1 MNKYYDLKK
10 ADYYIAKINELINKG
25 QYWKA
30 SDLIENVNQFMD
42 KSKLLNEA
50 QILYSK
56 KTEDFLD
63 GMACCLIS
71 EECCSSCGGCTNCG
85 GGLCAAFCLS
95 YCCTDGHPAM
105 ACDAMCYVWNNCFL
119 IDILFPSWCKC

>member
-10 ADYYIAKINELINKG
+10 VDYYIAKINELINKG

-56 KTEDFLD
+56 KTEDFL
-63 GMACCLIS
+63 GWY
-71 EECCSSCGGCTNCG
+71 
-85 GGLCAAFCLS
+85 GL
-95 YCCTDGHPAM
+95 
-105 ACDAMCYVWNNCFL
+105 
-119 IDILFPSWCKC
+119 LFDFR

>member
-56 KTEDFLD
+56 KTEDFW
-63 GMACCLIS
+63 M
-71 EECCSSCGGCTNCG
+71 
-85 GGLCAAFCLS
+85 
-95 YCCTDGHPAM
+95 
-105 ACDAMCYVWNNCFL
+105 VWFVV
-119 IDILFPSWCKC
+119 